1 MYVVHDMKQ
10 GDMIRCRKN
19 LKFPEYGGF
28 LKARLWDD
36 KQKKN
41 TGFLEP
47 RDVAF
52 IVNADSTVSNYI
64 EVITSSGIHAWVL
77 SSMVEIVE

>member
-1 MYVVHDMKQ
+1 
-10 GDMIRCRKN
+10 MIRCRKK
-19 LKFPEYGGF
+19 LKFLEQGGF

-36 KQKKN
+36 KQEKN

-52 IVNADSTVSNYI
+52 IVNADSIVSNYI

>member
-1 MYVVHDMKQ
+1 MKQ

-19 LKFPEYGGF
+19 LKFPEQGGF

-36 KQKKN
+36 KQEKN

-47 RDVAF
+47 LDAAF
-52 IVNADSTVSNYI
+52 IVNIDTILSNYI

-77 SSMVEIVE
+77 SSMVEVVE